1 MSVRQIIIN
10 GRLGFDPEVKKS
22 TTGVE
27 FTSLRLAYNTPNSD
41 IATWYNV
48 TVWDAGLQKFCK
60 TMKKGSSIIV
70 IGDYSDNIYTNK
82 NTGAPEIGRDIRAT
96 SINYG
101 LTGGKKNEETENHVV
116 QTTPQP
122 QPVPM
127 AVAKASVV
135 QTTSQQPAPMTVAET
150 SEVKQDN
157 PFDVP
162 QGDDGL
168 PF

>member
-1 MSVRQIIIN
+1 MSVRQIIID
-10 GRLGFDPEVKKS
+10 GRLGFDPVVKKS

-41 IATWYNV
+41 VTTWYNV

-82 NTGAPEIGRDIRAT
+82 NTGTPEIGREIRAN
-96 SINYG
+96 SINYC
-101 LTGGKKNEETENHVV
+101 LTGGGKKNEETENNAV

-122 QPVPM
+122 QPAQPVPM
-127 AVAKASVV
+127 
-135 QTTSQQPAPMTVAET
+135 PVAET
-150 SEVKQDN
+150 SAVKQDN

-162 QGDDGL
+162 SKDDDL